1 MAYEVAYNDLATNN
15 RIANED
21 KFEIEQALKL
31 RQDEIVGIQFSKVD
45 FTDDIDL
52 NKNCE
57 DDPFV
62 HKITQDEALDD
73 GYFEES

>member
-1 MAYEVAYNDLATNN
+1 M
-15 RIANED
+15 
-21 KFEIEQALKL
+21 EQALKL

>member
-1 MAYEVAYNDLATNN
+1 V
-15 RIANED
+15 NEE
-21 KFEIEQALKL
+21 KSELEKALKL
-31 RQDEIVGIQFSKVD
+31 RQGEIVGIQFSRVD

-62 HKITQDEALDD
+62 HCIT
-73 GYFEES
+73 

>member
-1 MAYEVAYNDLATNN
+1 MNDEKT
-15 RIANED
+15 
-21 KFEIEQALKL
+21 EIDRSLKL
-31 RQDEIVGIQFSKVD
+31 RKAEIVGIKFSKVD

-62 HKITQDEALDD
+62 HKITQDEAMDD
-73 GYFEES
+73 VYFEEN